1 MERGTISAREI
12 DRKDL
17 EFIHKKLILRLA
29 SVFIREVNRMNGMLL
44 PSL

>member
-1 MERGTISAREI
+1 MERGTTSAREI
-12 DRKDL
+12 DKKDL
-17 EFIHKKLILRLA
+17 KLIIRLA